1 MNAQKMPLEFDLV
14 AHDPTQFRTLAEKEW
29 VTARGRRNRIAIGD
43 PLCVR
48 ERTPGKNSLLL
59 TEDVKGHG
67 EAHVEFWRVGFS
79 LTLLPDLQCRFRSV
93 DTVLELTGGEGRLP
107 VFVRLKPEEQST
119 KRAIKV
125 KLGDKAKVSMK
136 EQTLKIFTA
145 EIAADKE
152 VETQFERVDVTMASF
167 GAGTRSAGWRL
178 RLSESRDVPLDTGEL
193 NVLVA
198 IPSGRKCQLRFR
210 VAAEIEIQTAVDRV
224 LTHLFVRDSRPNASA
239 DYQFP

>member
-1 MNAQKMPLEFDLV
+1 MSAEIMPLEFDLV
-14 AHDPTQFRTLAEKEW
+14 PQDPTKFRALAEKEW

-48 ERTPGKNSLLL
+48 ERKPGKDSLLL
-59 TEDVKGHG
+59 AEDVKRHG
-67 EAHVEFWRVGFS
+67 DADVEFWRVGFS

-93 DTVLELTGGEGRLP
+93 DTILELTADEGRLP
-107 VFVRLKPEEQST
+107 VFVRLKPVEQST
-119 KRAIKV
+119 SRAIKI
-125 KLGDKAKVSMK
+125 KLGDKAKVGIK
-136 EQTLKIFTA
+136 EPTLKVFTA
-145 EIAADKE
+145 EIGEDKG
-152 VETQFERVDVTMASF
+152 VETQFERVDVTLASF

-210 VAAEIEIQTAVDRV
+210 VAAEIDIQTAVDRV
-224 LTHLFVRDSRPNASA
+224 LTHLFVRDSRPGASG